1 MLIENLSNL
10 APVILTPLINVYACS
25 YLELLLF
32 GILIVCTYTDMT
44 RSVKS
49 MQPTLDT
56 RIPHTEMDSSQYHG
70 WFNSSYVT
78 LQLYELWPCYS
89 VPIIYY
95 FYHIIHFVFNAKYHN
110 KGFVYMQLFCMH
122 DTVCTNL

>member
-32 GILIVCTYTDMT
+32 GILIACTYTDMT

-56 RIPHTEMDSSQYHG
+56 RIPYTEMDSSQYHS
-70 WFNSSYVT
+70 WMV
-78 LQLYELWPCYS
+78 
-89 VPIIYY
+89 
-95 FYHIIHFVFNAKYHN
+95 
-110 KGFVYMQLFCMH
+110 
-122 DTVCTNL
+122 